1 MLKSPEQT
9 VKHRIESSPV
19 LARLVGFRV
28 FPIIAP
34 VSAQL
39 PFILYQ
45 RSTIERNQTLSVPV
59 GVPRVAMQIDTYA
72 ATYEEAREIA
82 DAIRANLDGWTGSAY
97 GVDVKHIALD
107 TERDG
112 FVQLDGS
119 ELPPVYQINQTF
131 DVSWQET

>member
-1 MLKSPEQT
+1 MLKSPEQV
-9 VKHRIESSPV
+9 VKHRIESNPV

-28 FPIIAP
+28 FPILSP
-34 VSAQL
+34 VSAEL
-39 PFILYQ
+39 PFVIYQ
-45 RSTIERNQTLSVPV
+45 RSVIERQQTLSVPT
-59 GVPRVAMQIDTYA
+59 GVPRVSMQVDTYA

-82 DAIRANLDGWTGSAY
+82 DALRANLDGWTGSAY
-97 GVDVKHIALD
+97 GVEVKHIALD
-107 TERDG
+107 AERDG

>member
-1 MLKSPEQT
+1 MLRSPEQA
-9 VKHRIESSPV
+9 VKHRIESSPF

-28 FPIIAP
+28 FPIVAP

-45 RSTIERNQTLSVPV
+45 RSTIERNQTLSVPT
-59 GVPRVAMQIDTYA
+59 GVPRVSMQIDTYA
-72 ATYEEAREIA
+72 ATYEEARQIA
-82 DAIRANLDGWTGSAY
+82 DALRANLDGSSFSAY

-119 ELPPVYQINQTF
+119 DLPPVYQINQTF